1 MRMSRYGVI
10 LIDSLQDDLT
20 FWSLSGHRVTIVEN
34 EAGSFEFEIHD
45 NDKNMVV
52 MSDDMFDSRGDA
64 EMHLYQWFNNV
75 EYRCDDQSV
84 LA

>member
-1 MRMSRYGVI
+1 MRMSRYGII

-20 FWSLSGHRVTIVEN
+20 FWSLSGHRATVVEN

-45 NDKNMVV
+45 NDKNMVA

-64 EMHLYQWFNNV
+64 EMHLQQWFTNV